1 MGQPAEETFRIGEYW
16 IGKKSGKPAY
26 YRYWY
31 DPDRGVTRRA
41 SLGTSDFEE
50 AKDKLAVW
58 YVANRSIPERSELET
73 VLLSDVIRR
82 YYEKHGQHTQS
93 HETSR
98 ANLLIWLDYFD
109 PETTVHDATQPKA
122 VDGFIRHLQD
132 KGNKASY
139 INRILTDGRSA
150 INKAWKDGDIASAP
164 FIKSLK
170 VEDAEPKGRP
180 LEMDELRAFYHT
192 AETEHL
198 KRFVLFSVATGAR
211 PSSVMDLHSQ
221 QIDLERRLIELNPP
235 GRKQTKKIRPS
246 VKLPAPLVPH
256 VVDGWQITFRNKPLG
271 SIKTSWRK
279 QRARCGLDDQVNPYS
294 IRHTIARHLRASG
307 VPAWE
312 VGAQL
317 GHKKKENSITE
328 IYAPMDPSY
337 LGQALAAI
345 EAFMEEFLL
354 SPSERPLITLPL
366 RCPSKNGPEAEA
378 VVNIGAG
385 DEIRTHDPNLGKVVL
400 YP

>member
-1 MGQPAEETFRIGEYW
+1 MGQSAENDFRIGEYW
-16 IGKKSGKPAY
+16 IGRKSGRDTY

-31 DPDRGVTRRA
+31 DPERGVTRRA

-58 YVANRSIPERSELET
+58 YVANKDIPELSELEA

-82 YYEKHGQHTQS
+82 YYEKHAQHTES

-98 ANLLIWLDYFD
+98 ANLLIWLNYFE
-109 PETTVHDATQPKA
+109 PETTVHDATRPKA
-122 VDGFIRHLQD
+122 IDGFIRHLQD
-132 KGNKASY
+132 KGNKSSY

-150 INKAWKDGDIASAP
+150 INRAWKDGEIASAP
-164 FIKSLK
+164 FIKTLK
-170 VEDAEPKGRP
+170 AETAEPKGRP
-180 LEMDELRAFYHT
+180 LEMEELRAFYHT
-192 AETEHL
+192 AETPHL
-198 KRFVLFSVATGAR
+198 KRFILFSVATGAR
-211 PSSVMDLHSQ
+211 PSSIMDLHRQ
-221 QIDLERRLIELNPP
+221 QIDIERRLIDLNPP
-235 GRKQTKKIRPS
+235 GRKQTKKLRPA

-256 VVDGWQITFRNKPLG
+256 IEDGWQVTFRNKPLG

-279 QRARCGLDDQVNPYS
+279 QRARCGLDAQVNPYS
-294 IRHTIARHLRASG
+294 IRHTVARHLRASG
-307 VPAWE
+307 VPVWE

-317 GHKKKENSITE
+317 GHKKKEDSITE

-337 LGQALAAI
+337 LGQAVEAI
-345 EAFMEEFLL
+345 EEFMAEMLVD
-354 SPSERPLITLPL
+354 PSQRPLVSLPI
-366 RCPSKNGPEAEA
+366 RCPSKSGLEAET